1 MEKVIKFS
9 VLLLFFIIFFN
20 TKNVYGLSE
29 KEVRELKVGDKIE
42 ITKSSKI
49 YTYGYRWVAGAELY
63 DVHELE
69 GYETKRIPVGTKL
82 EVMKSVEPGKCYKRQ
97 GDTYYISVNW
107 DKVDCFVHYS
117 NLKKVKSTEE
127 DKQKVEN
134 FLDKKNVKKIKEG
147 NAKELSDDELT
158 EIAKESRKIFL
169 ETADD
174 EVSQIEH
181 KALAELYSRG
191 YTTSNNE
198 DGSMDIINSNGKKVD
213 SMSGGDTDTV
223 SNSEI
228 YSRPEKK
235 DQKDASSN
243 LDDMISDADKF
254 IGNGNLT
261 YNADDLSNV
270 SNTIFNILVT
280 VGIIIAVLMGAIL
293 GIKLMI
299 SGVEEKAQVKKLLMP
314 YVVGCIIIFGGFGI
328 WKLVVTILQGV

>member
-1 MEKVIKFS
+1 MKKKCCIII
-9 VLLLFFIIFFN
+9 LLFIICICCIGNKVYAKALSAEDFIDGGEYVFDDMSLNINSENAVGWVNEFLRIKYDAKNESDDVGKDLATVCNNLLNRINPKNKKYDADIYSALYSQKSKTDTSTLIDEINNKVLEFKN
-20 TKNVYGLSE
+20 AAEKAGKNNIANKFKVVQETTGEQTKQDSEERDKQE
-29 KEVRELKVGDKIE
+29 KENNDKL
-42 ITKSSKI
+42 TGQ
-49 YTYGYRWVAGAELY
+49 T
-63 DVHELE
+63 D
-69 GYETKRIPVGTKL
+69 
-82 EVMKSVEPGKCYKRQ
+82 
-97 GDTYYISVNW
+97 DT
-107 DKVDCFVHYS
+107 
-117 NLKKVKSTEE
+117 
-127 DKQKVEN
+127 
-134 FLDKKNVKKIKEG
+134 
-147 NAKELSDDELT
+147 
-158 EIAKESRKIFL
+158 
-169 ETADD
+169 
-174 EVSQIEH
+174 
-181 KALAELYSRG
+181 
-191 YTTSNNE
+191 
-198 DGSMDIINSNGKKVD
+198 
-213 SMSGGDTDTV
+213 
-223 SNSEI
+223 I

>member
-1 MEKVIKFS
+1 MKKK
-9 VLLLFFIIFFN
+9 FFIIILLFIICICCIGNKVYAKALSAEDFIDVGEYVFDDMSLN
-20 TKNVYGLSE
+20 INSENAVGWVNEFLRIKYDAKNESDDVGKDLATVCNNLLNRINPKNKKYDADIYSALYSQKSKTDTSTLIDEINNKVLEFKNAAEKAGKNNIANKFKVVQETTGEQTKKDSEERDKQE
-29 KEVRELKVGDKIE
+29 KENNDKL
-42 ITKSSKI
+42 TGQ
-49 YTYGYRWVAGAELY
+49 T
-63 DVHELE
+63 D
-69 GYETKRIPVGTKL
+69 
-82 EVMKSVEPGKCYKRQ
+82 
-97 GDTYYISVNW
+97 DT
-107 DKVDCFVHYS
+107 
-117 NLKKVKSTEE
+117 
-127 DKQKVEN
+127 
-134 FLDKKNVKKIKEG
+134 
-147 NAKELSDDELT
+147 
-158 EIAKESRKIFL
+158 
-169 ETADD
+169 
-174 EVSQIEH
+174 
-181 KALAELYSRG
+181 
-191 YTTSNNE
+191 
-198 DGSMDIINSNGKKVD
+198 
-213 SMSGGDTDTV
+213 
-223 SNSEI
+223 I